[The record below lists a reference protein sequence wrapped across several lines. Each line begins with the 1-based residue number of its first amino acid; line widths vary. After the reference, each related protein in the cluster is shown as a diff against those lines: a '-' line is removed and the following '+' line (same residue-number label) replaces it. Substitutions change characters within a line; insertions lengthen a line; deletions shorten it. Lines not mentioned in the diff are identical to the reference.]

1 MIRDSDLLGAVL
13 ISILAYSTMTRETW
27 LQQLDQLLDTREARQ
42 EKKFLQIYKLVV
54 DDTDRQYLSMRKARK
69 QLYDCD
75 DNHYDRIDLEPWRS
89 DEMINWNVDEVRYL
103 FHCPPPA

>member
-1 MIRDSDLLGAVL
+1 MA
-13 ISILAYSTMTRETW
+13 REIW
-27 LQQLDQLLDTREARQ
+27 LQQLDQFLEAREAFQ

-54 DDTDRQYLSMRKARK
+54 DDMDRQYLSMRKARK

-75 DNHYDRIDLEPWRS
+75 DNLFDRIDLETWRS

-103 FHCPPPA
+103 FHCCSPV